1 MEYCG
6 VHAVGQ
12 IVLANKVVSSQD
24 LGPTNSHMH
33 LIAMPP
39 SWLYKVSVSFENDI
53 DYALID
59 PEKAVHELSL
69 YLASGGKACLDATT
83 RDYGRNVKSIK
94 SVLEKVPAVQLI
106 LVTGFN
112 RGIYLHPDYFPEYF
126 SSSIDKVAEMFAN
139 EVEEGIE
146 GTTLKAG
153 AIKVGADYMKI
164 LPIEEKLIK
173 AAAQAHKTT
182 GAPILVHTTYGT
194 MALEVLKILEDEY
207 VDPGSV
213 VFFHADRNLDPW
225 YWTEVLEK
233 GSYITIDQLG
243 KIKYA
248 PEGARVKFLAD
259 VVSRGYENKVLLGT
273 DFARRSDFISYGGG
287 PGLSYLFKTFIP
299 FAKRVFEKMG
309 IETSVIDKFVK
320 DNPSTALSIKK

>member
-1 MEYCG
+1 M
-6 VHAVGQ
+6 GQ
-12 IVLANKVVSSQD
+12 VVLANKVISSSE
-24 LGPTNSHMH
+24 LGPTNSHVH
-33 LIAMPP
+33 LVAMPP
-39 SWLYKVSVSFENDI
+39 PWLYKIPVSFENDI

-59 PEKAVHELSL
+59 PEKATHELSL

-83 RDYGRNVKSIK
+83 RDYGRNAKSIK
-94 SVLEKVPAVQLI
+94 SIIEKIPAAQLI

-126 SSSIDKVAEMFAN
+126 SSSIDKVADIFAN

-146 GTTLKAG
+146 GTTLRAG
-153 AIKVGADYMKI
+153 AIKIGADYMKI

-173 AAAQAHKTT
+173 AAAQAHKAT

-194 MALEVLKILEDEY
+194 MALEILEILEDEY
-207 VDPGSV
+207 VDPESV
-213 VFFHADRNLDPW
+213 TFFHADRNLDPW
-225 YWTEVLEK
+225 YWTDVLER

-248 PEGARVKFLAD
+248 SEGARVEFLAEI
-259 VVSRGYENKVLLGT
+259 VRRGYEDKILLGT

-287 PGLSYLFKTFIP
+287 PGIPYLFKTFIP
-299 FAKRVFEKMG
+299 FTKRVFEKMG
-309 IETSVIDKFVK
+309 IEANVVDKFIK
-320 DNPSTALSIKK
+320 DNPSAAFSVKK